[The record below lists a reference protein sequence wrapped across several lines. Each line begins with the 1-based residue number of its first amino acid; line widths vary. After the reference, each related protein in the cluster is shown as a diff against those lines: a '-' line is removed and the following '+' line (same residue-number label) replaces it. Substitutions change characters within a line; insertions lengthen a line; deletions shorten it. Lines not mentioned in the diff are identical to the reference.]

1 LSTRPVDGCGCPNAS
16 AKSITDL
23 TSSYN
28 EALRLEE
35 RKRVFNV
42 AGMYRLAAEAVAR
55 KVEEITSFEKIG
67 GGAVNRA
74 FVIQFRDDFR
84 LVARIP
90 YTITEP
96 RQTQR
101 PGKF

>member
-1 LSTRPVDGCGCPNAS
+1 M
-16 AKSITDL
+16 
-23 TSSYN
+23 
-28 EALRLEE
+28 EE

-67 GGAVNRA
+67 EGAVNRA